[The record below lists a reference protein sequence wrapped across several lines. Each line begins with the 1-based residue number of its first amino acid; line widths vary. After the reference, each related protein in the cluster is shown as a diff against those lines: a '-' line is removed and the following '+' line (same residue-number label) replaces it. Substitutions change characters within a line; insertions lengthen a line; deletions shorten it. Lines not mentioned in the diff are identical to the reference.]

1 MLLTFLG
8 LLTRIGVFIS
18 SIITIG
24 LNARFYTNN
33 AWSDDLIIYIIA
45 ISSFGAVACLVPPY
59 PNFLWDLFWALGAL
73 LAAVFALVVQVRS
86 FPTPFKEEEDL
97 AGIFLGKW
105 KY

>member
-24 LNARFYTNN
+24 LNARFYTNK
-33 AWSDDLIIYIIA
+33 AWSDDLIVYIIA

-73 LAAVFALVVQVRS
+73 LAAVFALVVQVRTS
-86 FPTPFKEEEDL
+86 RF
-97 AGIFLGKW
+97 
-105 KY
+105 